1 MIVARRRP
9 RPAPREPAN
18 AETTT
23 PALRVRGLEKQY
35 GETEVLRGLDL
46 DAARGEFLALLGPS
60 GCGKTTSL
68 RLIAGFERPQAGTI
82 EIGGELV
89 CDAAG
94 GGRRWVPP
102 EGRRVGMVF
111 QDYALFPHLSAARN
125 VAFGLPRG
133 ASGRD
138 SRVASALA
146 TVGLAG
152 LGERTPD
159 QLSGGQQQRV
169 ALARALAPE
178 PEIILLDEPF
188 SNLDADLRASVRED
202 VRQILREAG
211 ATAVLVTHDQEEA
224 LSIADRVA
232 VMLNGRIVQVGSP
245 EELYHRPAT
254 RTIAEFIGDVQFLP
268 GQAAGRRAQT
278 VLGEIPLHGTFEG
291 PVDVMLRPEMLRL
304 APPGDDDESHGVPAT
319 IVSRAFFG
327 HDQLL
332 TLRLDSG
339 ETLKA
344 RLGAYGGFRPGDRV
358 LVSVRGGA
366 LAYPQDPLPVT
377 SR

>member
-1 MIVARRRP
+1 LIGTRRRP
-9 RPAPREPAN
+9 RLTPTEAASDGKPP
-18 AETTT
+18 
-23 PALRVRGLEKQY
+23 PALRVRGLEKWY
-35 GETEVLRGLDL
+35 DDVEVLRGIDL

-60 GCGKTTSL
+60 GCGKTTAL
-68 RLIAGFERPQAGTI
+68 RVVAGFERPHAGSI
-82 EIGGELV
+82 EIGGNLV
-89 CDAAG
+89 CKCNATTAG
-94 GGRRWVPP
+94 GHWIPP

-111 QDYALFPHLSAARN
+111 QDYALFPHLSVARN
-125 VAFGLPRG
+125 VAFGLPRNV
-133 ASGRD
+133 ANREA
-138 SRVASALA
+138 RVDSALA

-152 LGERTPD
+152 LGARTPD

-178 PEIILLDEPF
+178 PEVILLDEPF
-188 SNLDADLRASVRED
+188 SNLDADLRASVREE

-211 ATAVLVTHDQEEA
+211 TTAVLVTHDQEEA

-232 VMLNGRIVQVGSP
+232 VMLDGQIVQAGPP

-254 RTIAEFIGDVQFLP
+254 RAIADFIGDVQFVR
-268 GQAAGRRAQT
+268 GEASGRRART
-278 VLGEIPLHGTFEG
+278 VLGEIPLHGAFEG

-304 APPGDDDESHGVPAT
+304 TPGSPSEGDEGTPAT

-332 TLRLDSG
+332 TLQLDSG
-339 ETLKA
+339 EQLKA

-358 LVSVRGGA
+358 TVSVRGGA
-366 LAYPQDPLPVT
+366 LAYPHEQ
-377 SR
+377 

>member
-1 MIVARRRP
+1 MIVTRRRP
-9 RPAPREPAN
+9 RQVRAAISSTGQPA
-18 AETTT
+18 
-23 PALRVRGLEKQY
+23 PALRVRGLEKRY
-35 GETEVLRGLDL
+35 GDVEVLRGIDL

-60 GCGKTTSL
+60 GCGKTTAL
-68 RLIAGFERPQAGTI
+68 RVIAGFERPHAGSI
-82 EIGGELV
+82 EIGGALV
-89 CDAAG
+89 AEASASG
-94 GGRRWVPP
+94 GYWIPP
-102 EGRRVGMVF
+102 EERRVGMVF
-111 QDYALFPHLSAARN
+111 QDYALFPHLSVARN
-125 VAFGLPRG
+125 VAFGLPRN
-133 ASGRD
+133 SSHRD
-138 SRVASALA
+138 ARIASALA

-178 PEIILLDEPF
+178 PEVILLDEPF
-188 SNLDADLRASVRED
+188 SNLDADLRASVREE

-211 ATAVLVTHDQEEA
+211 TTAVLVTHDQEEA

-232 VMLNGRIVQVGSP
+232 VMLGGQIVQVGPP

-254 RTIAEFIGDVQFLP
+254 RSIADFIGDVQFVQ
-268 GQAAGRRAQT
+268 GDASGRRAVT
-278 VLGEIPLHGTFEG
+278 ILGEIPLHGTFEG

-304 APPGDDDESHGVPAT
+304 TPVSASDGDEGTPAT

-332 TLRLDSG
+332 TLQVDSG
-339 ETLKA
+339 QILMA

-358 LVSVRGGA
+358 TVSVRGGA
-366 LAYPQDPLPVT
+366 LAYPHEE
-377 SR
+377 

>member
-1 MIVARRRP
+1 MIGTRRRA
-9 RPAPREPAN
+9 RA
-18 AETTT
+18 TTLPPT
-23 PALRVRGLEKQY
+23 NEATSPPALRVRGLEKRY
-35 GETEVLRGLDL
+35 GDTEVLRGLDL
-46 DAARGEFLALLGPS
+46 DAESGEFLALLGPS
-60 GCGKTTSL
+60 GCGKTTAL
-68 RLIAGFERPQAGTI
+68 RLVAGFERPESGTV
-82 EIGGELV
+82 EIGGDVV
-89 CDAAG
+89 CAAG
-94 GGRRWVPP
+94 LFGAHWTAP

-111 QDYALFPHLSAARN
+111 QDYALFPHLSVARN
-125 VAFGLPRG
+125 VAFGLPRNG
-133 ASGRD
+133 SDRD
-138 SRVASALA
+138 ARVRAALT

-169 ALARALAPE
+169 ALARALAPN
-178 PEIILLDEPF
+178 PEVILLDEPF
-188 SNLDADLRASVRED
+188 SNLDADLRASVREE

-232 VMLNGRIVQVGSP
+232 VMLEGHIVQVGPP

-254 RTIAEFIGDVQFLP
+254 RTIADFIGDVQFVS
-268 GQAAGRRAQT
+268 GVAFGRRAMT
-278 VLGEIPLHGTFEG
+278 TLGDIPLHAAHEG
-291 PVDVMLRPEMLRL
+291 PVDVMLRPEVLRL
-304 APPGDDDESHGVPAT
+304 APIGEGGEHAVPAT

-339 ETLKA
+339 ITLKA

-358 LVSVRGGA
+358 GVSVRGGA
-366 LAYPQDPLPVT
+366 LAFPREP
-377 SR
+377 

>member
-1 MIVARRRP
+1 VILTRRHASRV
-9 RPAPREPAN
+9 RDEITHDGASA
-18 AETTT
+18 
-23 PALRVRGLEKQY
+23 PALRVRGLEKRY
-35 GETEVLRGLDL
+35 ADTEVLRGLDL

-60 GCGKTTSL
+60 GCGKTTAL
-68 RLIAGFERPQAGTI
+68 RLIAGFERPDAGSI
-82 EIGGELV
+82 AIGGDIACANE
-89 CDAAG
+89 
-94 GGRRWVPP
+94 RWVPP
-102 EGRRVGMVF
+102 EARRVGMVF
-111 QDYALFPHLSAARN
+111 QDYALFPHLSVARN
-125 VAFGLPRG
+125 VAFGLPRNV
-133 ASGRD
+133 RD
-138 SRVASALA
+138 RDARVASALA

-152 LGERTPD
+152 LGERSPE
-159 QLSGGQQQRV
+159 QLSGGPQQRV

-178 PEIILLDEPF
+178 PEVILLDEPF
-188 SNLDADLRASVRED
+188 SNLDADLRAAVREE

-232 VMLNGRIVQVGSP
+232 VMLDGHIVQAGPP

-254 RTIAEFIGDVQFLP
+254 RAIADFIGDVQFLP
-268 GQAAGRRAQT
+268 GVASGRRAST
-278 VLGEIPLHGTFEG
+278 ELGEIPLHGAFEG

-304 APPGDDDESHGVPAT
+304 SPLSDDKDHADGVAAT

-339 ETLKA
+339 LSLKA

-358 LVSVRGGA
+358 RVSVRGGA
-366 LAYPQDPLPVT
+366 LAYPYEE
-377 SR
+377 

>member
-1 MIVARRRP
+1 MIVARRP
-9 RPAPREPAN
+9 RPAPRELAGP
-18 AETTT
+18 ETTA
-23 PALRVRGLEKQY
+23 PALRVRGLEKRY

-60 GCGKTTSL
+60 GCGKTTAL
-68 RLIAGFERPQAGTI
+68 RLIAGFERPEAGSI
-82 EIGGELV
+82 EIGGDLV
-89 CDAAG
+89 SDAAAPG
-94 GGRRWVPP
+94 GRWVPP

-125 VAFGLPRG
+125 VAFGLPRHIPDRE
-133 ASGRD
+133 A
-138 SRVASALA
+138 RVASALA

-152 LGERTPD
+152 LGARTPD

-169 ALARALAPE
+169 ALARALAPG

-202 VRQILREAG
+202 VRQILRDAG

-232 VMLNGRIVQVGSP
+232 VMLNGRIIQVGPP

-254 RTIAEFIGDVQFLP
+254 RAIAEFIGDVQFLP
-268 GQAAGRRAQT
+268 GHASGRRAQT
-278 VLGEIPLHGTFEG
+278 VLGEIPLHGALEG

-304 APPGDDDESHGVPAT
+304 APLSDDDVNQGVPAA

-358 LVSVRGGA
+358 NVSVRGGA
-366 LAYPQDPLPVT
+366 LAYPHGQ
-377 SR
+377 

>member
-1 MIVARRRP
+1 LIVGLRRP
-9 RPAPREPAN
+9 RSTRVEPTSPD
-18 AETTT
+18 ETT
-23 PALRVRGLEKQY
+23 PALRVRGLEKRY
-35 GETEVLRGLDL
+35 GDTEVLRGVDL
-46 DAARGEFLALLGPS
+46 DAERGEFLALLGPS

-68 RLIAGFERPQAGTI
+68 RVIAGFERPHAGSI
-82 EIGGELV
+82 EIGGDRV
-89 CDAAG
+89 YDAANPAD
-94 GGRRWVPP
+94 RWVPP

-111 QDYALFPHLSAARN
+111 QDYALFPHLSVARN
-125 VAFGLPRG
+125 VAFGLPRN
-133 ASGRD
+133 AANREA
-138 SRVASALA
+138 RVASALN

-178 PEIILLDEPF
+178 PAVILLDEPF
-188 SNLDADLRASVRED
+188 SNLDADLRAAVRED

-211 ATAVLVTHDQEEA
+211 MTAVLVTHDQEEA

-232 VMLNGRIVQVGSP
+232 VMLDGKIVQVGSP
-245 EELYHRPAT
+245 EELYHRPAS
-254 RTIAEFIGDVQFLP
+254 RTIADFVGDVQFVA
-268 GQAAGRRAQT
+268 GQASGRRAKT
-278 VLGEIPLHGTFEG
+278 VLGDIPLHGIFEG

-304 APPGDDDESHGVPAT
+304 TPIAAPEHHEGTPAS

-332 TLRLDSG
+332 TLQLDSG
-339 ETLKA
+339 QMLKA

-366 LAYPQDPLPVT
+366 LAYPHE
-377 SR
+377 

>member
-1 MIVARRRP
+1 
-9 RPAPREPAN
+9 
-18 AETTT
+18 
-23 PALRVRGLEKQY
+23 LRVRGLEKRF
-35 GETEVLRGLDL
+35 GGDEVLCGLDL
-46 DAARGEFLALLGPS
+46 EVGRGEFLALLGPS
-60 GCGKTTSL
+60 GCGKTTAL
-68 RLIAGFERPQAGTI
+68 RLIAGFERPEGGTI
-82 EIGGELV
+82 EVGGDV
-89 CDAAG
+89 VTDANAAG
-94 GGRRWVPP
+94 GRWVPP

-111 QDYALFPHLSAARN
+111 QDYALFPHLSVARN
-125 VAFGLPRG
+125 VAFGLPRH
-133 ASGRD
+133 ASDRD
-138 SRVASALA
+138 ARVTSALE

-178 PEIILLDEPF
+178 PEVILLDEPF
-188 SNLDADLRASVRED
+188 SNLDADLRASVREE
-202 VRQILREAG
+202 VRQILRDAG

-232 VMLNGRIVQVGSP
+232 VMLDGGIAQVGPP
-245 EELYHRPAT
+245 EEIYHRPAT
-254 RTIAEFIGDVQFLP
+254 RTIADFIGDVQFLP
-268 GQAAGRRAQT
+268 GAASGRRART
-278 VLGEIPLHGTFEG
+278 ALGEIPLHGPFEG

-304 APPGDDDESHGVPAT
+304 APLSEGVDDAVAAT

-339 ETLKA
+339 PVVKA

-358 LVSVRGGA
+358 SISVRGGA
-366 LAYPQDPLPVT
+366 LAFPREV
-377 SR
+377 